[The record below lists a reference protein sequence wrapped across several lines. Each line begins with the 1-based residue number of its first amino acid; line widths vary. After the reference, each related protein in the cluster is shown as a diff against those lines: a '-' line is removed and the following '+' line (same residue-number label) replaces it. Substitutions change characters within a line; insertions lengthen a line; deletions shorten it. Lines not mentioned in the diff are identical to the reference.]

1 MFYNISYKFDG
12 LKTNFTVYIFLNI
25 ILMNPNVIQNIID
38 PGRYKLTSVAKVYF
52 IGKSNNVDFNIHSN
66 SNLN

>member
-25 ILMNPNVIQNIID
+25 ILMNPNVIRNIID
-38 PGRYKLTSVAKVYF
+38 PGRYKLTSLAKVSF